1 MVSFVKKTCSKHT
14 IYNFD
19 VEVQKIST
27 VRGVNILFI
36 KCELWGIYFMVVIF
50 ETVAIVQS
58 QEIVNI
64 SENLSKLT
72 R

>member
-19 VEVQKIST
+19 AEVQKISA

-36 KCELWGIYFMVVIF
+36 KCELWGIDFMIMIF
-50 ETVAIVQS
+50 ERMAIV
-58 QEIVNI
+58 
-64 SENLSKLT
+64 
-72 R
+72 